1 MTAVQGARRTAWRT
15 ARSGALEA
23 LTRVGFLG
31 YGLLHLAVAWLA
43 VQIALGHPGGDGDQ
57 SGAFRYLAGQ
67 PFGRVLLVVTV
78 VGLAAMALW
87 QLLLAAIGHR
97 DEQGFSRTAERL
109 ASAARTVI
117 YGALAVTAWHVVA
130 GDPTSNAEQQQSAT
144 AGIMAHPWGHFLV
157 GLAGVA
163 VVAVGVGLLVY
174 GWRRKFER
182 RLMIARMSHHTR
194 RVAVRLGQFGYVA
207 KGVAFGVV
215 GLLLIDAAVSDN
227 PAKSRGL
234 DAALRLLVEQP
245 YGALLL
251 IVVAVGF
258 GAFGAYCF
266 FQSKYRKVRP

>member
-67 PFGRVLLVVTV
+67 PFG
-78 VGLAAMALW
+78 
-87 QLLLAAIGHR
+87 LLLAAIGHR